1 MVLLALALPLVALAL
16 APRQGLAQGGG
27 GEEGR
32 PPVREVT
39 DDEVNAVSRELYCPV
54 CENEPLDV
62 CGTAAC
68 ERWRA
73 QVRTML
79 EQGASREEVINYFV
93 EQFGQRVVATPRDPV
108 LNLLSWAVPAAAVV
122 LGLVIVGVVLVRW
135 RFGSRAGHPAEEIAQ
150 EDDDY
155 RARLERELRMWE

>member
-1 MVLLALALPLVALAL
+1 MVGLAVLLLALALPLAA
-16 APRQGLAQGGG
+16 LAQGGG
-27 GEEGR
+27 DENS

-39 DDEVNAVSRELYCPV
+39 DDEVNAVSKQLYCPV

-79 EQGASREEVINYFV
+79 EQGASHEEVIDYFV

-108 LNLLSWAVPAAAVV
+108 LSLLSWAVPAAAVV
-122 LGLVIVGVVLVRW
+122 LGLAIVGAVLIRW
-135 RFGSRAGHPAEEIAQ
+135 RFSSRTARPTEEIDY
-150 EDDDY
+150 EDDDDY
-155 RARLERELRMWE
+155 RARLERELRMLE